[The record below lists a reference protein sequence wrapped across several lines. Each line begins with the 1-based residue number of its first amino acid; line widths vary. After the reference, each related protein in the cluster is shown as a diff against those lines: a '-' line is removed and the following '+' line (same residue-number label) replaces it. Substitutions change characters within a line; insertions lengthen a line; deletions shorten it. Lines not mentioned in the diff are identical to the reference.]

1 MKMEIWYCSETGG
14 QQLLESCKTEDTG
27 FSEDNCLKLL
37 KWANNLFPMLDW
49 QRDDYEQYCARC
61 IDGIDD
67 RYFLAYTENNYKTSE
82 G

>member
-37 KWANNLFPMLDW
+37 KWAKDMFPMLDW
-49 QRDDYEQYCARC
+49 ERDNLEQYCAPC
-61 IDGIDD
+61 SPNKTD
-67 RYFLAYTENNYKTSE
+67 RYFLAHTENNF
-82 G
+82 